1 MIRHRFLIGW
11 VDGRSVA
18 RELMRADEQCNHG
31 QSKKEQGLGARGRAT
46 GWLGSPLMLLRQPLA
61 RPSYSTRVQYVGG
74 WGAP

>member
-31 QSKKEQGLGARGRAT
+31 QSKKEQGLGARGRADVI
-46 GWLGSPLMLLRQPLA
+46 A

-74 WGAP
+74 HSPASRRRSSII